1 MNLKNIS
8 NYLEWWRAY
17 HNYDKSCFP
26 SDDQV
31 FEDFWRLMRIARKMH
46 LWIFKHTFDDTEAY
60 RECGLTDSDDE
71 MLGYGGQII
80 VRVDREVKD
89 GNSNMV

>member
-26 SDDQV
+26 SDDQI
-31 FEDFWRLMRIARKMH
+31 FEDFWHLMKLARNMH
-46 LWIFKHTFDDTEAY
+46 LWIFLHTGDEHKAY
-60 RECGLTDSDDE
+60 KECGLTDEDDA
-71 MLGYGGQII
+71 MLGYGSQFI
-80 VRVDREVKD
+80 VEVKD
-89 GNSNMV
+89 GNDDMV